1 MSSSAAVHTRD
12 SLLLQLQTLKNQFE
26 QRHLTDLFAQDAQ
39 RFEHF
44 SVGLKSLVF
53 DYSKQRIDAEV
64 LAQLIHFAEAHDLS
78 GWINTLFS
86 SDTINYTEQRAA
98 MHWALR

>member
-44 SVGLKSLVF
+44 SVRLDRKSV
-53 DYSKQRIDAEV
+53 V
-64 LAQLIHFAEAHDLS
+64 
-78 GWINTLFS
+78 
-86 SDTINYTEQRAA
+86 
-98 MHWALR
+98 